1 MEVMNKKQ
9 KRQKTR
15 KSKWPKVNRSNK
27 ATVLKRLEILK
38 ENNQKDCLLFKQ
50 LCDRLNVLG

>member
-1 MEVMNKKQ
+1 MRKKQ

-50 LCDRLNVLG
+50 LSDRLALFEG